1 MKLFLASAFA
11 ACTIAASKCEKSGK
25 KLDELN
31 ECTAKIVVSQTDS
44 CANANAALACASI
57 CASNQK
63 ECDDAKV
70 AYSAVGSDCV
80 LKCEVNGCFPATSTV
95 ELESGKSI
103 NLDQLQLGDKVRV
116 GPSEFSEVYFF
127 STEMAETTS
136 KFVKLVTD
144 SGAVTMTQGHYLYV
158 NGALKVASDV
168 QVGDNIVLGNGTHV
182 AVNEVTSVWA
192 PGLYNPHTLHGDI
205 VVDGIHTS
213 TYTDAVHPTL
223 AHALLSP
230 LRTMY
235 SAGISF
241 GKEFRDTTKSMP
253 SWLRK
258 IIQA

>member
-1 MKLFLASAFA
+1 MKLLSLACFF
-11 ACTIAASKCEKSGK
+11 TG
-25 KLDELN
+25 
-31 ECTAKIVVSQTDS
+31 
-44 CANANAALACASI
+44 ALA
-57 CASNQK
+57 
-63 ECDDAKV
+63 ECDLTKSLSLVSTLATCGADAGDNKSKSCKCLKTYLSDLKD
-70 AYSAVGSDCV
+70 AGCPDDPANQAVVDDQCG
-80 LKCEVNGCFPATSTV
+80 GCFPATSTV

-103 NLDQLQLGDKVRV
+103 NLDRLQLGDKVRV

-127 STEMAETTS
+127 STEMADTTS
-136 KFVKLVTD
+136 KFVKLATD

-168 QVGDNIVLGNGTHV
+168 QVGDNVVLGNGTHV

-223 AHALLSP
+223 AHALMAP

-241 GKEFRDTTKSMP
+241 GKEFRDTAKSMP
-253 SWLRK
+253 SWLREA
-258 IIQA
+258 IEA